1 MQQLLAVGDFYED
14 VLVELLAALGAA
26 LFLGNVFALVR
37 RRQDR
42 LAAVA
47 AGEVGATPPP
57 VEVAEGDDDVPF
69 GEGELAEAPVIRTVA
84 FAALGFV
91 VMVWGLASVFG

>member
-1 MQQLLAVGDFYED
+1 MVQLLAVGDFYED

-26 LFLGNVFALVR
+26 LFLGNAYALVR

-47 AGEVGATPPP
+47 AGDVPPP
-57 VEVAEGDDDVPF
+57 TATEAAADDPADELAEGD
-69 GEGELAEAPVIRTVA
+69 LAEAPVVRTIA
-84 FAALGFV
+84 YAALGFV